1 MFGWLML
8 VCAVIAMSRIAET
21 EKRNGFLWGGI
32 TFAICLLSAMFI
44 PWPLLNICIG
54 FILSFIIMFLF
65 KIFEKKI

>member
-8 VCAVIAMSRIAET
+8 ACAVIAMSRIAET

-32 TFAICLLSAMFI
+32 TLVVCFLSIRFI
-44 PWPLLNICIG
+44 PWPLLNIFIG
-54 FILSFIIMFLF
+54 FILSFVAMFLF